1 MPTKTFLR
9 LPEEKRERFID
20 AAWAEFARTGFA
32 ETSIANIVKGAGIA
46 RGSFYQYFADKD
58 DLFDY
63 LQDILLKYL
72 VSQYCHIM
80 KTCDGDMFRTQVA
93 CFDRVASLD
102 HVPDVLFSRCTQ
114 MLRLNPGLLPRV
126 AMEGK
131 VICLLWD
138 GVQGVIETNSLRN
151 QDSEFVSNVFALT
164 LVPLAVAVAGCLKD
178 PANTEKARQSLLLHL
193 DIIKQGSLAESCR
206 TEL

>member
-20 AAWAEFARTGFA
+20 AAWSEFARTGFA

-46 RGSFYQYFADKD
+46 RGSFYQYFTDKD

-63 LQDILLKYL
+63 LQEILLKYL
-72 VSQYCHIM
+72 ISQYCHIL
-80 KTCDGDMFRTQVA
+80 KSCNGDIFRTQLA

-102 HVPDVLFSRCTQ
+102 HIPDRLFTHCTQ
-114 MLRLNPGLLPRV
+114 MLRMNPGLLPRV
-126 AMEGK
+126 ALEGR

-138 GVQGVIETNSLRN
+138 GVQDLVNTDSLRK
-151 QDSEFVSNVFALT
+151 QDAELVSNVFALS
-164 LVPLAVAVAGCLKD
+164 LVPLAASVANCLKD

-193 DIIKQGSLAESCR
+193 DIIEQGSLAESCR
-206 TEL
+206 AAL